1 MFFDKDGLSF
11 GLKAEKTIFVILLQ
25 IMKIYTKQG
34 DGGFTRLADGKG
46 LSKSDFRLEA
56 IGDLDELNS
65 HLGLLVCKVD
75 SELASKLQA
84 IQSSLF
90 VLGAHVASDSKE
102 VLGNMELISLQ
113 DIVALENNID
123 ALDAQ
128 LAPMRFFI
136 LPGGHETIAM
146 AQIAR
151 TVCRRAERSL
161 IRWVQA
167 AEHTDYEIAMAYMN
181 RLSDYLFM
189 VCRFLHHS
197 LGIPEIPWNSGK

>member
-1 MFFDKDGLSF
+1 MS
-11 GLKAEKTIFVILLQ
+11 
-25 IMKIYTKQG
+25 IYTKNG

-46 LSKSDFRLEA
+46 LSKSDVRMDA
-56 IGDLDELNS
+56 IGDIDELNC
-65 HLGLLVCKVD
+65 HLGALVCVI
-75 SELASKLQA
+75 EPHLAEYLQA

-102 VLGNMELISLQ
+102 YLGNMKLISLH
-113 DIVALENNID
+113 DIVAIEKMID
-123 ALDAQ
+123 EIDSKIE
-128 LAPMRFFI
+128 PMRFFI
-136 LPGGHETIAM
+136 LPGGHPVIAA

-161 IRWVQA
+161 IRWVQV
-167 AEHTDYEIAMAYMN
+167 EEKEDYATAIAYLN

-189 VCRFLHHS
+189 MCRYLHHL

>member
-1 MFFDKDGLSF
+1 
-11 GLKAEKTIFVILLQ
+11 
-25 IMKIYTKQG
+25 MKIYTKLG
-34 DGGFTRLADGKG
+34 DKGFTRLADGIG

-56 IGDLDELNS
+56 IGDIDELNS
-65 HLGLLVCKVD
+65 HIGLLICQVD
-75 SELASKLQA
+75 ADLADKLQA

-90 VLGAHVASDSKE
+90 VLGAHVASDSKQA
-102 VLGNMELISLQ
+102 LGNMELISLH
-113 DIVALENNID
+113 DIVALEENID

-128 LAPMRFFI
+128 LSPMRFFI
-136 LPGGHETIAM
+136 LPGGHQTIAV
-146 AQIAR
+146 AQITR

-167 AEHTDYEIAMAYMN
+167 TEHTDYEIAMAYLN

>member
-1 MFFDKDGLSF
+1 LFFDKYGLSF
-11 GLKAEKTIFVILLQ
+11 GFKAEKTIFVILIQ

-34 DGGFTRLADGKG
+34 DAGFTRLADGKG

-56 IGDLDELNS
+56 IGDIDELNS
-65 HLGLLVCKVD
+65 QLGLLICKVD
-75 SELASKLQA
+75 PELAAKIQP

-102 VLGNMELISLQ
+102 MLGNMELISLK
-113 DIVALENNID
+113 DIVTLEDNID

-136 LPGGHETIAM
+136 LPGGHETIAI
-146 AQIAR
+146 AQIVR

-167 AEHTDYEIAMAYMN
+167 TEHTDYEIAMAYLN

-189 VCRFLHHS
+189 VCRYLHHS

>member
-1 MFFDKDGLSF
+1 MYFDKYGLCF

-65 HLGLLVCKVD
+65 HLGLLICKVD
-75 SELASKLQA
+75 SELAAKLQA

-136 LPGGHETIAM
+136 LPGGQETIAF
-146 AQIAR
+146 AQITR

-167 AEHTDYEIAMAYMN
+167 TAHTDYEIAMAYMN

>member
-1 MFFDKDGLSF
+1 
-11 GLKAEKTIFVILLQ
+11 
-25 IMKIYTKQG
+25 MKIYTKQG

-75 SELASKLQA
+75 AELAAKLQA

-136 LPGGHETIAM
+136 LPGGNETIAF
-146 AQIAR
+146 AQISR

-167 AEHTDYEIAMAYMN
+167 TENTDYEIAMAYMN

-197 LGIPEIPWNSGK
+197 LGIPEILWNSGK

>member
-1 MFFDKDGLSF
+1 
-11 GLKAEKTIFVILLQ
+11 
-25 IMKIYTKQG
+25 MKIYTKQG
-34 DGGFTRLADGKG
+34 DGGFTRLTDGKG

-75 SELASKLQA
+75 SDLAVKLQA

-90 VLGAHVASDSKE
+90 AMGAHIASDSKAT
-102 VLGNMELISLQ
+102 LGNMELISLQ

-128 LAPMRFFI
+128 LTPMRFFI
-136 LPGGHETIAM
+136 LPGGHETIAI
-146 AQIAR
+146 AQITR

-167 AEHTDYEIAMAYMN
+167 TKHSDYEIAMAYLN

-197 LGIPEIPWNSGK
+197 LSIPEIPWNSGK

>member
-136 LPGGHETIAM
+136 LPGGNETIAM

-167 AEHTDYEIAMAYMN
+167 TEHTEYEIAMAYMN